1 MVRQHRSHQFGY
13 VNLLSKRGL
22 LPLLIGILVSIAV
35 IILWQRLIIEEKA
48 DIKQLIHQQAI
59 AIKTELNSELNTRIL
74 ALERMQRHWQR
85 HQGVS
90 QTAWEA
96 EAVDYFNDYGGYQA
110 IERVDPSFWV
120 RWIVPLAGNKAAQN
134 FDLNQELQRR
144 TALEKAR
151 DRRHTTFTSTIN
163 LVQGGK
169 GFIAYI
175 PLFVSDRFDGFILG
189 VFRHQTLLDSVLH
202 IPKGYKVR
210 IFDDQEL
217 IYSNDLQL
225 LVSSP
230 WQQEV
235 NLDLHNIHWRIQVYP
250 TPELL
255 INLHSLL
262 LTVVLLA
269 GLLIAVMLALSIY
282 FAQSTELSNRQIA
295 AINQKLA
302 QKIFEQGQTEIALR
316 ASETR
321 LRQLLETVKVIPW
334 ELDLKTWRFTYVG
347 PQAETLLEYPLQEWY
362 QENFWFNHLHP
373 HDREKS
379 LSFCQEAVSRG
390 ENYEFEYRMLAA
402 DGRIVWL
409 RDIVNVFQEAGIPTI
424 LRGFMFDITDL
435 KLIEKTLRLRERA
448 LAATSNGI
456 IIADARLANNPII
469 YVNSAFE
476 QITGYSASDVIGHN
490 CGFLQGTD
498 INQPAIY
505 ELRSAINAGMNCK
518 VVLRNYRKD
527 GTLFWNELTISPIYD
542 ENGQLTHFIG
552 IQNDISEQQAALRE
566 RQLAEAALRESEERW
581 QLVIEA
587 NHDAIWDWNIITNE
601 IFCSAQWAELVG
613 ETEHQLISSNNDD
626 WVNRIH
632 PDDYNQ
638 VMAVRQD
645 YLNRQIP
652 DYIVEYR
659 LRCNDDT
666 YKWVLVHAI
675 AQWDKQDHPVRMVG
689 STKDITERVQAQEAL
704 KRQLNRTL
712 LLERITYKI
721 RQSFETKEIFETAA
735 TQIGLAFGVSRCL
748 IHSYISQPI
757 PRIPLV
763 AEYIVSGYCSML
775 DREIPITGNA
785 HAEKIIAQD
794 TAIASPNVYVEPL
807 LQANVPL
814 CKEIGLKSMLIIR
827 TSYQGKPNGIICLHQ
842 CSHFRQWTPD
852 EIELLEAVAAQLGI
866 GLTQAQL
873 LEQETRQREELT
885 WKNFALEKAKR
896 QAESANRAKSE
907 FLAMMSHEIRTPMNA
922 IIGITGLL
930 LDTDLTPQQQ
940 DFVETVHTS
949 GDALLTIIN
958 DILDFSKIES
968 GKLELEEKPFDL
980 RICIEQVIDLFA
992 PTAAQKNIQLAYLIY
1007 PQVPVQIIG
1016 DLTRLRQVL
1025 MNLLNNAIKFTQQ
1038 GEVILSIHARQTAS
1052 TKVENSCQILF
1063 AIEDTGIGIAPEKIK
1078 RLFQSFTQADAS
1090 TTRQYGGTGLGLVIS
1105 KRLGEM
1111 MGGSLWVESQGCIGG
1126 NSSLGWQP
1134 EKLISSTYPFPGSI
1148 FYFTITAQV
1157 VANQELDELLAPL
1170 MGKQLLIVDHNPT
1183 NLQILSLQAEFWQ
1196 MQTCTAKSG
1205 EAALAL
1211 LKHGTQ
1217 FDIVIL
1223 DIQMPDMKGIT
1234 LAHEIRKHP
1243 GYENTPLVMLTSL
1256 GKQGAEFD
1264 LHNLQLSA
1272 CLSKPIKQT
1281 QLYNLLAH
1289 AWDNQPFPAH
1299 VSYPRQVNLNL
1310 SEQLPLR
1317 LLLAEDMVVNQKVAL
1332 LMLQKIGYRAD
1343 VATNGLE
1350 VLAALQR
1357 QPYDVVLMDIN
1368 MPEMDGLEASRR
1380 ICQQWEISFRPY
1392 LIAITANATRGDRE
1406 ACLAAGMDEYIS
1418 KPVQMQDLIDVLS
1431 KCRPRKNSNFTTP
1444 NLETSFINS
1453 PTSAPNHIQLGVI
1466 DVKILQSL
1474 RNMLAGDQAA
1484 LAELL
1489 ECYLSETP
1497 KLIKN
1502 ISAAVKNQDAQA
1514 IWKTAHS
1521 LKSSSA
1527 SVGATTL
1534 AQLCQQLEIQG
1545 RSNNLQESG
1554 EIYLR
1559 IDQEFEQ
1566 VNTALLIELKK
1577 EA

>member
-1 MVRQHRSHQFGY
+1 M
-13 VNLLSKRGL
+13 

-35 IILWQRLIIEEKA
+35 IILWQKLIIEEKT
-48 DIKQLIHQQAI
+48 DIKQLIQQQAI
-59 AIKTELNSELNTRIL
+59 AIKTELNSELNSRIL
-74 ALERMQRHWQR
+74 ALERMQTHWQR
-85 HQGVS
+85 HRGIS
-90 QTAWEA
+90 QQEWEV
-96 EAVDYFNDYGGYQA
+96 EARDYFKDYGGYQA
-110 IERVDPSFWV
+110 IERVDPSFRV
-120 RWIVPLAGNKAAQN
+120 RWIVPLTGNKAAQN
-134 FDLNQELQRR
+134 FDLSQESRRR
-144 TALEKAR
+144 TALEIAR
-151 DRRHTTFTSTIN
+151 DRRLTTFTSTIN

-169 GFIAYI
+169 GFLAYI

-189 VFRHQTLLDSVLH
+189 VFRHKTLLDSVLH
-202 IPKGYKVR
+202 VPKGYKVR

-217 IYSNDLQL
+217 IYSNDSQL
-225 LVSSP
+225 LTPSP
-230 WQQEV
+230 WQQEL
-235 NLDLHNIHWRIQVYP
+235 NLDLYNIHWRIQVYP

-255 INLHSLL
+255 TKLHSPLP
-262 LTVVLLA
+262 TVVLLA
-269 GLLIAVMLALSIY
+269 GLLIAVMLTLSIY
-282 FAQSTELSNRQIA
+282 FAQLTELSNCQIV

-302 QKIFEQGQTEIALR
+302 QKIFEQEQTEIALR
-316 ASETR
+316 SSETR

-347 PQAETLLEYPLQEWY
+347 PQAETLLEYPLEQWY
-362 QENFWFNHLHP
+362 EENFWFNHLHP

-379 LSFCQEAVSRG
+379 LSFCQEVVSKG

-409 RDIVNVFQEAGIPTI
+409 RDIVNVFQEAGTPTI

-435 KLIEKTLRLRERA
+435 KLVEKTLRLRERA

-456 IIADARLANNPII
+456 IIADARLANNPVI

-476 QITGYSASDVIGHN
+476 QITGYSATDVIGN
-490 CGFLQGTD
+490 SCGFLQGTD
-498 INQPAIY
+498 INQPAIA
-505 ELRSAINAGMNCK
+505 ELRSAIKAGMSCK

-527 GTLFWNELTISPIYD
+527 GTLFWNELTVSPIHD

-581 QLVIEA
+581 QLVIQA
-587 NHDAIWDWNIITNE
+587 NHDAIWDWNIIINE
-601 IFCSAQWAELVG
+601 IFRSAQWAELIG
-613 ETEHQLISSNNDD
+613 EPKHQFISNNDDD

-632 PDDYNQ
+632 PDDYNR
-638 VMAVRQD
+638 VMAIRQD

-652 DYIVEYR
+652 HYVVEYR

-675 AQWDKQDHPVRMVG
+675 AQWDQEDNPVRMVG
-689 STKDITERVQAQEAL
+689 STKDITERVQAQDAL
-704 KRQLNRTL
+704 KRELNRTL
-712 LLERITYKI
+712 LLEHITHKI
-721 RQSFETKEIFETAA
+721 RQSLETKEIFETAA
-735 TQIGLAFGVSRCL
+735 TQIGLAFEVSRCL
-748 IHSYISQPI
+748 IHSYISEPI

-763 AEYIVSGYCSML
+763 AEYIVCGYCSML
-775 DREIPITGNA
+775 DMEIPITGNA
-785 HAEKIIAQD
+785 HAQKTIAQD
-794 TAIASPNVYVEPL
+794 TAIASPNVYIDPL
-807 LQANVPL
+807 LQAATPL
-814 CKEIGLKSMLIIR
+814 CEELDLKSMLIIR
-827 TSYQGKPNGIICLHQ
+827 TSYQGEPNGVICLHQ

-852 EIELLEAVAAQLGI
+852 EIKLLEAVAAQLGI
-866 GLTQAQL
+866 ALAQAQL

-922 IIGITGLL
+922 IISMTEML

-980 RICIEQVIDLFA
+980 RICLEQVIDLFS

-1025 MNLLNNAIKFTQQ
+1025 MNLLNNAIKFTKQ
-1038 GEVILSIHARQTAS
+1038 GEVVLSVHARQTAS
-1052 TKVENSCQILF
+1052 TKVKNSCEILF
-1063 AIEDTGIGIAPEKIK
+1063 AIEDTGIGIEPEKIK

-1111 MGGSLWVESQGCIGG
+1111 MGGSLWVESQGCSGG
-1126 NSSLGWQP
+1126 NPSFGWQQQ
-1134 EKLISSTYPFPGSI
+1134 KLVASTYPSPGST
-1148 FYFTITAQV
+1148 FYFTITTQA
-1157 VANQELDELLAPL
+1157 VANQKLDESCHLLAPL
-1170 MGKQLLIVDHNPT
+1170 MGKRLLIVDKNPT
-1183 NLQILSLQAEFWQ
+1183 NRQILRLQTEFWQ
-1196 MQTCTAKSG
+1196 MQTCTAESG

-1211 LKHGTQ
+1211 VKHETQ

-1223 DIQMPDMKGIT
+1223 DMQMPDMKGST
-1234 LAHEIRKHP
+1234 LAREIRNHS
-1243 GYENTPLVMLTSL
+1243 GYETTPLVRLTSL
-1256 GKQGAEFD
+1256 GKQDAEFD
-1264 LHNLQLSA
+1264 FNDLQLSA

-1281 QLYNLLAH
+1281 QLYNVLAH
-1289 AWDNQPFPAH
+1289 AWDNQPFPDDA
-1299 VSYPRQVNLNL
+1299 YDPPQVNPKL

-1317 LLLAEDMVVNQKVAL
+1317 ILLAEDIVVNQKVAL
-1332 LMLQKIGYRAD
+1332 LMLKKIGYQAD
-1343 VATNGLE
+1343 LATNGLE

-1368 MPEMDGLEASRR
+1368 MPEMDGLEASQK
-1380 ICQQWEISFRPY
+1380 ICQQWEVSSRPY
-1392 LIAITANATRGDRE
+1392 IIAITANAMRGDRE

-1418 KPVQMQDLIDVLS
+1418 KPVQIQELIGALS
-1431 KCRPRKNSNFTTP
+1431 KCRPRIRANFNAQEKRNP
-1444 NLETSFINS
+1444 ETSFS
-1453 PTSAPNHIQLGVI
+1453 HSLKVGQSYTQLTVI
-1466 DVKILQSL
+1466 DAKILQSL
-1474 RNMLAGDQAA
+1474 QDMLAGDEAA
-1484 LAELL
+1484 FAELL

-1497 KLIKN
+1497 KLIQN
-1502 ISAAVKNQDAQA
+1502 ISTAVTNQDAQA
-1514 IWKTAHS
+1514 IWKTAHN

-1534 AQLCQQLEIQG
+1534 TQLCKQLEIQG
-1545 RSNNLQESG
+1545 RSNNLQESV
-1554 EIYLR
+1554 EIYLQ
-1559 IDQEFEQ
+1559 IHQEFERVQ
-1566 VNTALLIELKK
+1566 TALLVELEKL
-1577 EA
+1577 A